1 MSNSHSDCLIN
12 LKFFLRN
19 KISLL
24 LTKHLFC
31 LCIYY
36 ITLHLNVNSR
46 FTMWEFS
53 RTVKHLFFNYR
64 LNTQKHKGFFVRFV
78 HSFPSPRSKSFR
90 SLSIIHVPMKRICL
104 LSRTLII
111 SWRQL

>member
-31 LCIYY
+31 LRIYY

-64 LNTQKHKGFFVRFV
+64 LNTQKHKG
-78 HSFPSPRSKSFR
+78 
-90 SLSIIHVPMKRICL
+90 
-104 LSRTLII
+104 
-111 SWRQL
+111 